1 MKREIKQ
8 ELSFKEPGT
17 FASYYAAINWLSD
30 NGYSYGSTCC
40 GRSNHCGILKGKF
53 SIAKWY
59 NLNQKEINQL
69 DGYMTSSDY
78 REGEV
83 KIIIY
88 K

>member
-17 FASYYAAINWLSD
+17 FQSFYKACAWLKE
-30 NGYSYGSTCC
+30 NGYSYGDTCC
-40 GRSNHCGILKGKF
+40 GRSPNCAILKGDYH
-53 SIAKWY
+53 IAKWY
-59 NLNQKEINQL
+59 NLSKAEISMI
-69 DGYMTSSDY
+69 DGIMQSFDY

-83 KIIIY
+83 KIILY

>member
-8 ELSFKEPGT
+8 ELSFKESGT
-17 FASYYAAINWLSD
+17 FASYYAACGWLEK

-40 GRSNHCGILKGKF
+40 GRSNHCGLLKGDF
-53 SIAKWY
+53 NIAKWY
-59 NLNQKEINQL
+59 NLTNKEIQQL
-69 DGYMTSSDY
+69 DGIMTSYDY